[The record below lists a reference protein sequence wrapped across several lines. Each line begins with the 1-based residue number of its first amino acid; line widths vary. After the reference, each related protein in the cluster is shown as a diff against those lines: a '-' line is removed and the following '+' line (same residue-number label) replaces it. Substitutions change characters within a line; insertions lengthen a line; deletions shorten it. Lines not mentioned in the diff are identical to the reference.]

1 MHKEMKENQ
10 RYFIINIK
18 EPYAKAIYEVLKAGQ
33 IAKNEWP
40 EGDISFEEWIA
51 QTWPPS
57 SYCTNCA
64 HLRDSC
70 IMSSDRVHCKLINM
84 PLKQDEETKEY
95 FKDPECIEQNLYIS
109 LDDFLKQIDR
119 D

>member
-1 MHKEMKENQ
+1 MKT
-10 RYFIINIK
+10 
-18 EPYAKAIYEVLKAGQ
+18 
-33 IAKNEWP
+33 
-40 EGDISFEEWIA
+40 ISIDEARQMGARPKI
-51 QTWPPS
+51 
-57 SYCTNCA
+57 
-64 HLRDSC
+64 
-70 IMSSDRVHCKLINM
+70 